1 MPLASAVGSASA
13 AAGAV
18 SAISLIKP
26 TASPLQVW
34 GLWFA
39 AASLGV
45 VTVAPLL
52 IGLGDAMRERLPCH
66 ELMEG
71 CPRLRSLDLARTLWA
86 LNGCPRSLRWPA
98 SSKRSLIS

>member
-1 MPLASAVGSASA
+1 
-13 AAGAV
+13 
-18 SAISLIKP
+18 
-26 TASPLQVW
+26 VW

-71 CPRLRSLDLARTLWA
+71 CPRLRSLDHGTHALGVERVPALIEVAGILQPVADLSEAKTLSGLWA
-86 LNGCPRSLRWPA
+86 CAP
-98 SSKRSLIS
+98 